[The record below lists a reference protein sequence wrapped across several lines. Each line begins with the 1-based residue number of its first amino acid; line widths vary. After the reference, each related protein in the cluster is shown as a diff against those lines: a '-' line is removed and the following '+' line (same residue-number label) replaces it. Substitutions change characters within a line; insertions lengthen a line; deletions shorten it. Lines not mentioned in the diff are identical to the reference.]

1 MCIRD
6 RAYIVKSFNIY
17 LLFILT
23 IFPLLGCQKSNK
35 STAQFDNKSYIN
47 DFELLQ
53 ENPNKETSVKITS
66 PKAIIDTTIND
77 IELYESSI
85 EIMNENGIDFQ
96 VESGNATLNNLSN
109 NIRVFNNVKISF
121 LNDSDYN
128 ISTNSFNWDL
138 NTSVIDIN
146 NPLDINFENTKINAS
161 KGFYNIDSNLLK
173 IDNTRFNRKINNSE
187 GVEEY
192 QVEIKSDFAKWF
204 KNDNKLVF
212 TSNEKQVETTIIFLL
227 TK

>member
-1 MCIRD
+1 M
-6 RAYIVKSFNIY
+6 KSFNIY

-66 PKAIIDTTIND
+66 PKAIIDPTIND
-77 IELYESSI
+77 IEIYESSI
-85 EIMNENGIDFQ
+85 EIMNKNGIDFQ

-109 NIRVFNNVKISF
+109 NIRVFNNVNISF
-121 LNDSDYN
+121 LKDSDYN

-161 KGFYNIDSNLLK
+161 KGFYNIDFSLLK
-173 IDNTRFNRKINNSE
+173 IDNTRFNRIINNSE

-212 TSNEKQVETTIIFLL
+212 TSNEKQVETTIKFLL

>member
-1 MCIRD
+1 M
-6 RAYIVKSFNIY
+6 KSFNIY

-23 IFPLLGCQKSNK
+23 IFPLLGCQESNK
-35 STAQFDNKSYIN
+35 STAQIDNKSYIN

-66 PKAIIDTTIND
+66 PKAIIDPTIND
-77 IELYESSI
+77 IEIYESSI

-109 NIRVFNNVKISF
+109 NIRVFNNVNISF

-212 TSNEKQVETTIIFLL
+212 TSNEKQVETSIKFLL